1 MDNKKI
7 NIEGTKRSNIH
18 QVPDGYFDALPLKIQ
33 TRINAKKANEYVFKT
48 RMQWASILTA
58 AVVIFII
65 GVLFYPN
72 QNQLNSVDGLLSEI
86 ATEDLIEYLHGEN
99 LSTDDILASIDADFL
114 IDELSNTEFGIID
127 ENLTDEEI
135 ESLAT
140 DFDLTIEI

>member
-1 MDNKKI
+1 MGNKKI
-7 NIEGTKRSNIH
+7 NIEGIKRSNIH